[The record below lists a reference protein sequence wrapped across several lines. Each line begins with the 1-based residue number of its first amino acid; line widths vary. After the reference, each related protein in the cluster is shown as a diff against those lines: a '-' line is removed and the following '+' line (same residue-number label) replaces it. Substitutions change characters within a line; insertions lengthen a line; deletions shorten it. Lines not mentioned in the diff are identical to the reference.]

1 MDWSKYSPF
10 FKKEEF
16 DCKHTGDNEMKPEFM
31 DKLLA
36 IRKRYGKPMWVTSGY
51 RSPKHPIEAAKK
63 ASGAHSTGRACDVA
77 IQGSEALEL
86 LKIALE
92 EGMTG
97 IGVQQKGSGR
107 FLHLDDVTEE
117 IQRPWIW
124 SY

>member
-1 MDWSKYSPF
+1 MDWSKYAPY

-16 DCKHTGDNEMKPEFM
+16 TCKHTGENEMKPEFM

-36 IRKRYGKPMWVTSGY
+36 IRKRYGKPMWV
-51 RSPKHPIEAAKK
+51 
-63 ASGAHSTGRACDVA
+63 
-77 IQGSEALEL
+77 L

>member
-1 MDWSKYSPF
+1 MDWSKYAPF
-10 FKKEEF
+10 EKWRF
-16 DCKHTGDNEMKPEFM
+16 DCRHTGDNEMKPEFM

-36 IRKRYGKPMWVTSGY
+36 IRKRYGKPMLVTSGY

-63 ASGAHSTGRACDVA
+63 ASGAHATGRACDVA
-77 IQGSEALEL
+77 VQGSEALEL

-97 IGVQQKGSGR
+97 IGVQQKGSYR
-107 FLHLDDVTEE
+107 FLHIDDVTEGL
-117 IQRPWIW
+117 QRPWIW